1 MSGRRYGHVLLVLVI
16 GAFWGLNWPA
26 VKTILGEIPPWTLRA
41 LGFTLGA
48 ALLAGIARVCGQPLL
63 PPRSERWPLA
73 AAGLL
78 TVFGFNVLTA
88 FGQLH
93 TETSRAAII
102 AFTMPMWAAALSVP
116 FLGERMT
123 PNRVASLALGMLG
136 LAALLQADL
145 AGLLADPVG
154 PLCMLAAAV
163 SWAAGTVA
171 LKRREWSVR
180 PVARAAWMV
189 GCSAPPAIAAAFVA
203 ESPAAIPWPST
214 TVLLVL
220 AYHVVFPMVVCHAA
234 WVSLVGGLPA
244 SVAAIGTL
252 LIPVVGVFSAVA
264 LLGDPLTAAKLAAL
278 ALVLASIALT
288 FARRSR
294 ATGPSR

>member
-1 MSGRRYGHVLLVLVI
+1 MSGHRYRDVLLVLVI

-63 PPRSERWPLA
+63 PPRPERWPLA

-145 AGLLADPVG
+145 AGLLGDPVG

-189 GCSAPPAIAAAFVA
+189 GCSAPPAIAAAFIA
-203 ESPAAIPWPST
+203 ESPAEIPWPST

-264 LLGDPLTAAKLAAL
+264 LLGDPLTAAKLTAL
-278 ALVLASIALT
+278 ALVLSSIALT
-288 FARRSR
+288 FARRPR
-294 ATGPSR
+294 RT